1 MFDTRHSQCFQY
13 YFQNL
18 ILTNLINLPT
28 GNKDHNETD
37 VLFPFILTDFNETLS
52 EISLSEIKYILKF
65 SKFLMFYIRNATII
79 SIAKREHDLF

>member
-1 MFDTRHSQCFQY
+1 MLSKRHSQCFQD

-18 ILTNLINLPT
+18 IIVNLINLPT
-28 GNKDHNETD
+28 GNKDLYETD
-37 VLFPFILTDFNETLS
+37 ALFPFILTDFNEALS

-65 SKFLMFYIRNATII
+65 SKLVFYMKNATII